1 MRMKEGEKEE
11 EEKKEEGS
19 GEGKEESVDN
29 PIKGEKPKKKR
40 NQSFNTG
47 ETL

>member
-29 PIKGEKPKKKR
+29 PRKGEKPII
-40 NQSFNTG
+40 
-47 ETL
+47 